1 MTPTATPPTASRP
14 PDKRSAILAAACEL
28 MGDASFG
35 GTPVPAVA
43 ARAGVAV
50 GTIYRYFPGKHAL
63 ANALYRE
70 AKRGMQVF
78 LRRALGDGG
87 GAGDAGA
94 AHRGPARDG
103 FGRLWRGL
111 FAFAREQPAAFRF
124 LELHRHQP
132 YLDDASQ
139 ALASEVFDE
148 VAGFVRDEQARGGI
162 RPGPPELLIALAF
175 GAFVGLMKEAEA
187 GHVTLGEDAIAEAE
201 EAVWRLFQPVHAEGA
216 GMSETT
222 GMSERTEEEI
232 R

>member
-1 MTPTATPPTASRP
+1 MTVTASTPPAARP

-43 ARAGVAV
+43 ERAGVAV

-70 AKRGMQVF
+70 AKRGMQAF
-78 LRRALGDGG
+78 LRRALGD
-87 GAGDAGA
+87 AGS
-94 AHRGPARDG
+94 ARDG

-111 FAFAREQPAAFRF
+111 FAFALEQPAAFRF

-132 YLDDASQ
+132 YLDDASR
-139 ALASEVFDE
+139 ALAREVFDE
-148 VAGFVRDEQARGGI
+148 VAGFVRNEQARGGI
-162 RPGPPELLIALAF
+162 RPDPPELLIALAF
-175 GAFVGLMKEAEA
+175 GAFVGLMKEVEA
-187 GHVTLGEDAIAEAE
+187 GHVVLGEDAIAQAE
-201 EAVWRLFQPVHAEGA
+201 EAVWRLFQPVHAQGA
-216 GMSETT
+216 EKSEKSERSET
-222 GMSERTEEEI
+222 TEEEI

>member
-1 MTPTATPPTASRP
+1 MPATATTPLSARP

-43 ARAGVAV
+43 ERAGVAV

-70 AKRGMQVF
+70 AKRGMQAF
-78 LRRALGDGG
+78 LRRALGD
-87 GAGDAGA
+87 AGS
-94 AHRGPARDG
+94 ARDG

-132 YLDDASQ
+132 YLDQASQ
-139 ALASEVFDE
+139 ALAREVFDD
-148 VAGFVRDEQARGGI
+148 VAGFVDREQARGGI

-187 GHVTLGEDAIAEAE
+187 GHVVIGEAAIALAE
-201 EAVWRLFQPVHAEGA
+201 EAVWRLFQPVHAERA
-216 GMSETT
+216 EMSADASATETP
-222 GMSERTEEEI
+222 EEEV

>member
-1 MTPTATPPTASRP
+1 MAPTATTSTAAHP

-28 MGDASFG
+28 MGEASFG

-63 ANALYRE
+63 ANALYRD
-70 AKRGMQVF
+70 AKRAMQVF
-78 LRRALGDGG
+78 LRRALGDP
-87 GAGDAGA
+87 
-94 AHRGPARDG
+94 HVGPARDG

-132 YLDDASQ
+132 YLDEASQ
-139 ALASEVFDE
+139 ALAREVFAE
-148 VAGFVRDEQARGGI
+148 VAEFVRSEQLRGGI

-187 GHVTLGEDAIAEAE
+187 GHVPLGEAAIEQAE
-201 EAVWRLFQPVHAEGA
+201 EAVWRLFQPTHAD
-216 GMSETT
+216 
-222 GMSERTEEEI
+222 EEAQ
-232 R
+232 

>member
-1 MTPTATPPTASRP
+1 MTPNTMTSADARP

-28 MGDASFG
+28 MGEASFG

-43 ARAGVAV
+43 ERAGVAV

-63 ANALYRE
+63 ANALYRD
-70 AKRGMQVF
+70 AKRAMQIF
-78 LRRALGDGG
+78 LRRALGDVHTP
-87 GAGDAGA
+87 
-94 AHRGPARDG
+94 AHVGPARDG

-139 ALASEVFDE
+139 DLAREVFEE
-148 VAGFVRDEQARGGI
+148 VAEFVRSEQARGGI

-187 GHVTLGEDAIAEAE
+187 GHVPLGEAAIEQAE
-201 EAVWRLFQPVHAEGA
+201 EAVWRLFQPTHAD
-216 GMSETT
+216 
-222 GMSERTEEEI
+222 EEEAQ
-232 R
+232 